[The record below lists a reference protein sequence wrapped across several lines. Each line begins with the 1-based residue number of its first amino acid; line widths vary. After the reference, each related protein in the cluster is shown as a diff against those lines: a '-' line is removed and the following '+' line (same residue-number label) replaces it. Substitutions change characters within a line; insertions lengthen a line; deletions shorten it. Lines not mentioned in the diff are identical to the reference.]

1 MDSAVQQRRFI
12 TLAEKVSS
20 IPAAEVASVQSAVR
34 LEDVAAAAGVSTI
47 TASRCISN
55 PSRVSEKTREH
66 VLRVAAELG
75 YIPNRLASS
84 LASAR
89 TRVIGAVIPTL
100 LNPVHSVVLNA
111 ALEVLAPAGYQLLLG
126 TSHYSTRE
134 ELDLVRTFLG
144 HRVDGVLLT
153 GRDHANDAVTL
164 LRRAGMPT
172 VEMFEHIADP
182 IDVGIGSSN
191 FEAGFSL
198 GKYLIGQGRRN
209 LAFVGHTDFHDSRIM
224 GRQEGMIA
232 ATAETAA
239 RARTY
244 TVASQPGSGTGGE
257 IVGTILREAPDTDA
271 VVFAGHQLAVGAIR
285 YALDVGIDVPSRLS
299 IAGFGDS
306 PVAQWIKPSLTTV
319 IFPLEAMGRAAG
331 TALLKRVAGQDPGAR
346 TIRLGFD
353 IVRRESA

>member
-1 MDSAVQQRRFI
+1 MD
-12 TLAEKVSS
+12 EKVSS
-20 IPAAEVASVQSAVR
+20 AVQPQVTSEPTVR

-55 PSRVSEKTREH
+55 PGRVSARTREH
-66 VLRVAAELG
+66 VLRVAADLG
-75 YIPNRLASS
+75 YIPNRLAAS
-84 LASAR
+84 LASSK
-89 TRVIGAVIPTL
+89 TKVIGAVIPTL

-111 ALEVLAPAGYQLLLG
+111 AFEVLAPAGYQLLLG
-126 TSHYSTRE
+126 TSHYSARE
-134 ELDLVRTFLG
+134 ELDLIRTFLG

-153 GRDHANDAVTL
+153 GRDHEQDAAAL
-164 LRRAGMPT
+164 LRRAGTPT
-172 VEMFEHIADP
+172 VEIFEHIPDP

-198 GKYLIGQGRRN
+198 ARYLIGQGRRN

-232 ATAETAA
+232 AAGEHGVANT
-239 RARTY
+239 RTY
-244 TVASQPGSGTGGE
+244 SVASQPGSGTGGE
-257 IVGTILREAPDTDA
+257 IVGLILREAPETDA
-271 VVFAGHQLAVGAIR
+271 VIFAGHQLAVGAIR
-285 YALDVGIDVPSRLS
+285 YALDVGIEVPARLA

-319 IFPLEAMGRAAG
+319 TFPLEAMGRQAG
-331 TALLKRVAGQDPGAR
+331 HALLKRLGGLDPGTR
-346 TIRLGFD
+346 TVRLGFE